1 MRNDHLVRI
10 EIDAKDMSE
19 PLSYGR
25 RQCHYRGQKQKYNKL
40 SEHSYLSL
48 KSLMYTTDKFRY
60 LNKV

>member
-25 RQCHYRGQKQKYNKL
+25 RQCH
-40 SEHSYLSL
+40 
-48 KSLMYTTDKFRY
+48 
-60 LNKV
+60 